1 VQKLAQRFAAGS
13 GELAEIVRKDQ
24 DLAVGAAGLDK
35 ALVAA
40 VSKAPK
46 ERNPAAE
53 QEMRKRFA
61 GISTERKKL
70 SDVLAE
76 QFPDYIALAN
86 PKPLTLQETQA
97 LLSDDEAVVAFD
109 IGEKKSY
116 AWVVS
121 KTAADWTEIPVTAK
135 SLAEEVYQALRV
147 PSSMPEESHSS
158 CRTGTSA
165 TTQLQS

>member
-1 VQKLAQRFAAGS
+1 MPLVRSLRLPPRIPASQRHALAMCVVEAVANLLQPYLALTTGSFNDSYKVLQASSSSAAADAVQKLAQRFAAGS

-76 QFPDYIALAN
+76 QFPDYIA
-86 PKPLTLQETQA
+86 
-97 LLSDDEAVVAFD
+97 
-109 IGEKKSY
+109 
-116 AWVVS
+116 
-121 KTAADWTEIPVTAK
+121 
-135 SLAEEVYQALRV
+135 
-147 PSSMPEESHSS
+147 
-158 CRTGTSA
+158 SA
-165 TTQLQS
+165 